1 MLYYIYIVQLTH
13 AELSRGE
20 LDDQIRRFDGAS
32 AKKGMGGP
40 LGTGMREKE
49 REGTGM
55 PWRNARNQGGVR
67 LVHVRDTRDTLD
79 RLHPRQPQV
88 RLAPSAPQAV
98 VERDS
103 EGVALRQDAF
113 ANNAMQPTRRAP
125 GRPPQS
131 MTCPPHRSISNFP
144 LPPAPTHQTL
154 FSRASVRAFRPGL
167 ANITDSS
174 SRG

>member
-1 MLYYIYIVQLTH
+1 MIYDIYLVQLTH

-32 AKKGMGGP
+32 VKKEMGGP
-40 LGTGMREKE
+40 LGTGFPCTS
-49 REGTGM
+49 EG
-55 PWRNARNQGGVR
+55 NAGSVR
-67 LVHVRDTRDTLD
+67 LVHVRDTRDTRY

-113 ANNAMQPTRRAP
+113 ANNAMQPTRLAP
-125 GRPPQS
+125 GRFPPRAS
-131 MTCPPHRSISNFP
+131 TSPPPPINSP
-144 LPPAPTHQTL
+144 LPPAPTHEAL
-154 FSRASVRAFRPGL
+154 SSRA
-167 ANITDSS
+167 
-174 SRG
+174 